1 MVKFEEFLNRVSS
14 DEISISDIGGASIWG
29 IADSMCRDCQGTNF
43 LCIDDTEKPNFETIP
58 KEVIHLLSFPQA
70 DVLATREEVQQRQLE
85 LDRALALGNLEHSKI
100 RIYFEDNE
108 SKKVVETTV
117 WAVTDQRVIL
127 KQGHSIPINRIYRSA

>member
-1 MVKFEEFLNRVSS
+1 M
-14 DEISISDIGGASIWG
+14 
-29 IADSMCRDCQGTNF
+29 
-43 LCIDDTEKPNFETIP
+43 KPNFETIQ

-100 RIYFEDNE
+100 RIYFEDNQ

-117 WAVTDQRVIL
+117 WAVTDERVIL
-127 KQGHSIPINRIYRSA
+127 KQGHSIPINRIYKSA

>member
-1 MVKFEEFLNRVSS
+1 M
-14 DEISISDIGGASIWG
+14 
-29 IADSMCRDCQGTNF
+29 
-43 LCIDDTEKPNFETIP
+43 KPNFETIP

-70 DVLATREEVQQRQLE
+70 DVLATSEEVQQRQLE